1 MSEIFQ
7 SKSEMRR
14 RATVCTSH
22 HHACDCREAKFF
34 MDREELTRLRDE
46 FATFKREAL
55 EVIRLIADF
64 NQRTIMSTADSFR
77 QAELASAFL
86 EKHGVGE

>member
-1 MSEIFQ
+1 
-7 SKSEMRR
+7 
-14 RATVCTSH
+14 
-22 HHACDCREAKFF
+22 

-77 QAELASAFL
+77 QAELARAFL